1 MKVKVSEIK
10 KWLKL
15 LPENKW
21 RKTYGIDAR
30 RIAYFAKYGL
40 TTSLP
45 EYLQRNTKGYQYL
58 REKELAKKFTTY
70 LEESKEKLEE
80 CIRQII
86 KEEIQK
92 LDEKKIPSK
101 NTIDWHQHAICVD
114 IVKNPSK
121 AYFMG
126 NISIKEAKETLKKKF
141 KYSDDEIAELE
152 K

>member
-1 MKVKVSEIK
+1 M
-10 KWLKL
+10 
-15 LPENKW
+15 
-21 RKTYGIDAR
+21 
-30 RIAYFAKYGL
+30 

-101 NTIDWHQHAICVD
+101 NTID
-114 IVKNPSK
+114 
-121 AYFMG
+121 
-126 NISIKEAKETLKKKF
+126 
-141 KYSDDEIAELE
+141 
-152 K
+152 